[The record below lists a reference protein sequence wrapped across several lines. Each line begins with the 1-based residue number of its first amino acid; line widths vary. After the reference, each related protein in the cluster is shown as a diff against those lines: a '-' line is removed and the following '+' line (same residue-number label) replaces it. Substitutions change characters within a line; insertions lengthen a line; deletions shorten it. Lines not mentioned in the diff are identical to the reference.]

1 MELKDKKMPASNIW
15 ARANKD
21 VNITIIFPKADVFK
35 FNDGG
40 LWSDLVSSSQVAHSF
55 FDNTEGRGARALVPT
70 DDRLAG
76 TEEGFCIRAV
86 SQISSLSS
94 ATKGVMLRVAI
105 MLFPSNITDMSVID
119 HSTSPG
125 WPGLKIAEVFAPLLP
140 RPTATWGCPV
150 LPFIRPVQIFAEDD
164 VMPTSDKLREA
175 VFAIMR
181 NAKVHDGLKC
191 GADALTKWGQISTNP
206 RTMLDKT
213 PSITWPMGEAPTT
226 EDTSGKLVCCYKLL
240 VGMKRECGQ

>member
-1 MELKDKKMPASNIW
+1 
-15 ARANKD
+15 
-21 VNITIIFPKADVFK
+21 VV
-35 FNDGG
+35 
-40 LWSDLVSSSQVAHSF
+40 
-55 FDNTEGRGARALVPT
+55 
-70 DDRLAG
+70 
-76 TEEGFCIRAV
+76 
-86 SQISSLSS
+86 
-94 ATKGVMLRVAI
+94 
-105 MLFPSNITDMSVID
+105 
-119 HSTSPG
+119 
-125 WPGLKIAEVFAPLLP
+125 
-140 RPTATWGCPV
+140 
-150 LPFIRPVQIFAEDD
+150 PFIMPVQIFAEDD
-164 VMPTSDKLREA
+164 VMPTSDKLRKA